1 MQRATSGL
9 EEIKLP
15 NFTLAVGPSQWW
27 ANMFFGTEYEYIRQ
41 KHFQPNTN
49 IFVSGILNIR
59 IFEYLQIFEYSN
71 IFVYIQLDSQAGT
84 T

>member
-1 MQRATSGL
+1 MY
-9 EEIKLP
+9 
-15 NFTLAVGPSQWW
+15 
-27 ANMFFGTEYEYIRQ
+27 FGTEYEYEYIRQ
-41 KHFQPNTN
+41 EHFQPNTNTN

-84 T
+84 TWEQFPNLITDGSMQTIEIFTKLA